1 MGRFVKNAV
10 EGKPDEARSGWRAR
24 QEKAR
29 LRANGVKFNRAEIA
43 AQRAAHLQ
51 AQRAAEEL
59 RFNPEVQAGGD
70 FISAM
75 SDADLVALYKELHD
89 RRAPAPKAKRPAIER
104 AVRAKQ
110 AERAAAQPVGEDNE
124 ELTLEQLAED
134 DALGDDV

>member
-29 LRANGVKFNRAEIA
+29 QRANGVKFNRAEIA
-43 AQRAAHLQ
+43 AQRAAHAQ
-51 AQRAAEEL
+51 AQRAAEEQE
-59 RFNPEVQAGGD
+59 FNPEVQAGGD

-110 AERAAAQPVGEDNE
+110 AERAAQPPEPE
-124 ELTLEQLAED
+124 AEAELQLDQPADDDTAED
-134 DALGDDV
+134 DV